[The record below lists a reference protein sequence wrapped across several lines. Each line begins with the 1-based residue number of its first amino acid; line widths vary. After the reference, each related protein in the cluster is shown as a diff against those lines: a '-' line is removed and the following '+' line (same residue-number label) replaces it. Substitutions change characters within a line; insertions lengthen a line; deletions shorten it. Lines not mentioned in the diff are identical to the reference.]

1 MGNLWPTSTFDTAW
15 MCIRIFI
22 TQVKVQHHIKTRS
35 SMISGYLDESKEVTL
50 LHRYIKVEFLDK
62 LILRPANNNA
72 KFMWPVIVN
81 RLLTP
86 DLS

>member
-1 MGNLWPTSTFDTAW
+1 
-15 MCIRIFI
+15 
-22 TQVKVQHHIKTRS
+22 
-35 SMISGYLDESKEVTL
+35 MISGYLDESKEVTL